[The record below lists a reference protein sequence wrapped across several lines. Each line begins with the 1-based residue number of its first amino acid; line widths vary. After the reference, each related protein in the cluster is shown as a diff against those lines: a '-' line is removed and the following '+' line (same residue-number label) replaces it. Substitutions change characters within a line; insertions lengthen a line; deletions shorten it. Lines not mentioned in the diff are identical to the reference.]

1 MDGQMND
8 ADEGIGLIFF
18 DTRPLETMQIRDNRQ
33 VDRERVRVESP
44 GECTSLKA
52 AGPAEYNLF

>member
-1 MDGQMND
+1 MND